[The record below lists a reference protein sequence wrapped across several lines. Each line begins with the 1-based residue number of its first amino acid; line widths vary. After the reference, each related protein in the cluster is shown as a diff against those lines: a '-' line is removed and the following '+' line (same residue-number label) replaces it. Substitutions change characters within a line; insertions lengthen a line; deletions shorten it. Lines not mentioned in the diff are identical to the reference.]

1 MRIKTPIGIGISCV
15 VGIIIALLL
24 IHILPEASPQPV
36 VSPDEDMEQP
46 QETAEDD
53 DIQIVTIE
61 AVEIPTITVPQQTH
75 SAADSSVAVT
85 EIPEEPTPEPISK
98 RAIAS
103 EKQMV
108 SEDAA
113 SDHQEEVESPPS
125 PPVEEAVIEP
135 ARMTNSPQRIE
146 LGSDE
151 LETFIRTQTVD
162 NRAKAFPRIHVT
174 YRNVDMDTQL
184 GFYKARGYGFLA
196 VEMRNGVV
204 TRILGKIDM
213 DKRQLRAVDN
223 KDGVAWNYASVITGS
238 EYRRIAAD
246 ISGNPDAYLAV
257 APSYH
262 IANLILGSI
271 DKGINGVIDG
281 DYGSYQSYKAIFTT
295 RGRDVVLTIQI
306 PDRNSFVSHEILL
319 SRSHD
324 H

>member
-1 MRIKTPIGIGISCV
+1 MRTKAPIGIGISCV

-36 VSPDEDMEQP
+36 VKPDEDMEEP
-46 QETAEDD
+46 QAEEEDN
-53 DIQIVTIE
+53 IQIVMIE
-61 AVEIPTITVPQQTH
+61 AVEIPTMTVPQQTH
-75 SAADSSVAVT
+75 SAADSSVSVI
-85 EIPEEPTPEPISK
+85 EIPEEPTPEPAPR
-98 RAIAS
+98 RAITS
-103 EKQMV
+103 EEQMV

-113 SDHQEEVESPPS
+113 SDHQKEVESPPS
-125 PPVEEAVIEP
+125 PPVAEAVIEP
-135 ARMTNSPQRIE
+135 ASMTSSPQRVE
-146 LGSDE
+146 LSSDE
-151 LETFIRTQTVD
+151 LETFIRTQTVN

-174 YRNVDMDTQL
+174 YRDVDMNTQL

-213 DKRQLRAVDN
+213 DRRQLRAVDN

-246 ISGNPDAYLAV
+246 ISGNPRAYLAV

-271 DKGINGVIDG
+271 DKGINGIIDG

-319 SRSHD
+319 SRMED
-324 H
+324 